1 MASILVIDDSES
13 HRADIRRAIHSS
25 GLFERVFEAADG
37 IRGLRLLMSENP
49 DLVLCDLEMPGL
61 DGEKLLRVKASTP
74 GRENLPFLFLT
85 GSADVEQRARLL
97 ELGASDAIV
106 KPYHRAEL
114 VARLGLHLKVKRLQ
128 DELRVKN
135 ATLARLS
142 TLDELTGLRSRRYAC
157 ELLAV
162 EFLRARRYRTPLAV
176 VMADLDHFKS
186 VNDQHGHLAG
196 DAVLRGVSQRLLG
209 ALRASD
215 AAGRYGGEEVL
226 VVLPQNDARGA
237 AGLAERWRHAVEEHP
252 FEIPAGA
259 PVPMT
264 LSAGAADFRESF

>member
-114 VARLGLHLKVKRLQ
+114 VARLALHLKVKRLQ

-135 ATLARLS
+135 ATLGRLS
-142 TLDELTGLRSRRYAC
+142 TLDELIAYANEHPGDLYTSIGNGGHAPTAAVWLSGSCRCYRECRSTN
-157 ELLAV
+157 
-162 EFLRARRYRTPLAV
+162 RTPDGSAESS
-176 VMADLDHFKS
+176 D
-186 VNDQHGHLAG
+186 GRR
-196 DAVLRGVSQRLLG
+196 DATCRCRSWR
-209 ALRASD
+209 S
-215 AAGRYGGEEVL
+215 L
-226 VVLPQNDARGA
+226 V
-237 AGLAERWRHAVEEHP
+237 
-252 FEIPAGA
+252 F
-259 PVPMT
+259 
-264 LSAGAADFRESF
+264 